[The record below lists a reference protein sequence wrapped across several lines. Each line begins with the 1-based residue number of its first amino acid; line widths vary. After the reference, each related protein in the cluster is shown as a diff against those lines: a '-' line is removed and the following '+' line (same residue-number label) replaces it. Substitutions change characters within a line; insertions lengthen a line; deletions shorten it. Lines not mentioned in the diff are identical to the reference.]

1 MEDSLVYVC
10 IDFGRRPGA
19 ELLRN
24 ATFPQEKES
33 LVQRIML
40 YKCALHVYI
49 TALPMVNAA
58 ITR

>member
-19 ELLRN
+19 EPLRD
-24 ATFPQEKES
+24 ATFPREMES
-33 LVQRIML
+33 LVHSTML
-40 YKCALHVYI
+40 YKFALHVYI